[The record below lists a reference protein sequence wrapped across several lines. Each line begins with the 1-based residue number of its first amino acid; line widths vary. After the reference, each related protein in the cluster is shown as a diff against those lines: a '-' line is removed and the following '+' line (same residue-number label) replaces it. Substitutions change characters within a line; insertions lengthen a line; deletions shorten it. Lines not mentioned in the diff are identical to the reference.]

1 MNGKFTRPSLIV
13 IDGVSQPEVPS
24 RLEPKGLINCLS
36 GASHDPLGA
45 SSFIQPLELPPCRSV
60 PLWKADRF
68 NTDKAKQDALQMGN
82 SRGDNHRAPHILSL
96 MTWSGGG
103 ARSLTLSPL
112 CQRGTAPR
120 RGQGRHGRRPEWSR
134 AGSPRRY
141 CCWSHGTTNPG
152 RQMPTTAPSQ
162 RARVSGLVWAAGGHC

>member
-68 NTDKAKQDALQMGN
+68 NTDKAKQDALQMGK
-82 SRGDNHRAPHILSL
+82 SRGDNHRAPHILSPTYDL
-96 MTWSGGG
+96 VRGGSTILDFESTLPTGDRTEARPG
-103 ARSLTLSPL
+103 A
-112 CQRGTAPR
+112 A
-120 RGQGRHGRRPEWSR
+120 
-134 AGSPRRY
+134 
-141 CCWSHGTTNPG
+141 
-152 RQMPTTAPSQ
+152 
-162 RARVSGLVWAAGGHC
+162 WAAP